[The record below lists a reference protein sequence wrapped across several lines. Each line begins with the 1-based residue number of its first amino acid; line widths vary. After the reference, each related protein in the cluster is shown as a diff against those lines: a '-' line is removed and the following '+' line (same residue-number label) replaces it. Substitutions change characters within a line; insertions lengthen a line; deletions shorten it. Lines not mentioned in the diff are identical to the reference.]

1 MSSFK
6 ALGATAVRVTALE
19 PVAFSKSDLAMLKPK
34 VRIPTSSISLG
45 HYHRRH
51 HHHHHRHRCQQQQH
65 PTSELESQQRYSN
78 CLSLLRRHYQDE
90 KQHGRLLG
98 QAFFSTFMLRR
109 PSTLPKRAISANTS
123 RSSSSSS
130 SSSSAPA
137 SSAATTSAT
146 SNVGA
151 RSAQANEPYGSKKQ
165 PVLNWNEFLLLRRR
179 RRVTGLVCSIVT
191 ALASTATG
199 ISVATARDLDSA
211 AAAAMGLD
219 PLIVLAIGT
228 MSFAGIGWLAG
239 PFVGNIFFAVF
250 ARRRGVWKEF
260 IAVCDCSLVSRD
272 LYLLDLLAI

>member
-6 ALGATAVRVTALE
+6 ALGATAIRVTALE

-51 HHHHHRHRCQQQQH
+51 HHHRHRCQQQQH
-65 PTSELESQQRYSN
+65 PTSELESHQRYSN
-78 CLSLLRRHYQDE
+78 CLSFLRRHHQDE

-109 PSTLPKRAISANTS
+109 ASTFSKRAISANTS
-123 RSSSSSS
+123 RSLSSP
-130 SSSSAPA
+130 SSSAPA
-137 SSAATTSAT
+137 SAAAMTSAT

-151 RSAQANEPYGSKKQ
+151 RSAQASGPYGSKKQ

-260 IAVCDCSLVSRD
+260 IAVCGCSLVSRD
-272 LYLLDLLAI
+272 LYLLNLLAI